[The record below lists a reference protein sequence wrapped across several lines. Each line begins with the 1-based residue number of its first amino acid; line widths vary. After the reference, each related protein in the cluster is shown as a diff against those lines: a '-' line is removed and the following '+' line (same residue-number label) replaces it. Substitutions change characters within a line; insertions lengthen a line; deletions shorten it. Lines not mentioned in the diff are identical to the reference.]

1 MKHTILAAAAAA
13 VALAGGLTAA
23 TSASAVEFATFNPV
37 ASTNGGVPNF
47 SEDSMGNL
55 TSTPAT
61 AATIF
66 TFDLSPLL
74 SSFGDLQST
83 FTFAAHET
91 AMASSGSIGGV
102 TYVTAPFDGS
112 FNFFYSGPTVTKG
125 ALTLTTGELLL
136 GGTFTNSV
144 FAARSGANGGALT
157 DDSINGT
164 VVYTS
169 GLPSSALPLLSTG
182 QSFTLGFLDMTPVTA
197 LQNGFL
203 RHFTAVGNG
212 MFSSDLTG
220 TGGGGVPEPAT
231 WALMLT
237 GVTGIGVCLRR
248 RRLAASAA

>member
-1 MKHTILAAAAAA
+1 MKHTILAAVAAI
-13 VALAGGLTAA
+13 ALTGGLTAA
-23 TSASAVEFATFNPV
+23 TSASAVVFAVFNPV
-37 ASTNGGVPNF
+37 PSTNGGVPNF
-47 SEDSMGNL
+47 SEDSLGNL

-61 AATIF
+61 APTIF

-83 FTFAAHET
+83 FNFSAHET
-91 AMASSGSIGGV
+91 AMASSGTVGGV

-112 FNFFYSGPTVTKG
+112 FNYFYSGPTVTKG
-125 ALTLTTGELLL
+125 GVTLTTGELLL
-136 GGTFTNSV
+136 GGTFTNAV
-144 FAARSGANGGALT
+144 FTARSGANGGALT

-164 VVYTS
+164 VVYTT
-169 GLPSSALPLLSTG
+169 GLPATALPLLSSG

-203 RHFTAVGNG
+203 RHFTAVGDG
-212 MFSSDLTG
+212 KFSSNVMG

-237 GVTGIGVCLRR
+237 GLAGIGACLRR
-248 RRLAASAA
+248 RRPAPSAA